1 MWFIPNLQM
10 KMFVLFWMLHLFCQ
24 SCGLTTSLLCSDN
37 SVNCI
42 CNLKLLK
49 TLKIG
54 STIHGI
60 SVDEL
65 LKIVIHCNTL
75 NNLDISNG
83 IILDWQQFQK
93 LIKSGT
99 SIEFLN
105 ISGSEVSDYY
115 LVCCI
120 LYLKKLKTLIVINCH
135 VSLNGKTIEQNQIP
149 GMNIYILPQF

>member
-1 MWFIPNLQM
+1 
-10 KMFVLFWMLHLFCQ
+10 MLHLFCQ
-24 SCGLTTSLLCSDN
+24 TCGLTTVLLCSDN

-42 CNLKLLK
+42 CDLKFLT

-54 STIHGI
+54 STINGI
-60 SVDEL
+60 SVDGL

-83 IILDWQQFQK
+83 IILDGQQFQK
-93 LIKSGT
+93 LIKSGA
-99 SIEFLN
+99 SLEFLN
-105 ISGSEVSDYY
+105 IYRSEVSDID
-115 LVCCI
+115 LVSCI

-135 VSLNGKTIEQNQIP
+135 VSLSGKTIVQNQIP